1 MKLHR
6 ILVEAI
12 VDSLHQIFS
21 EQRYAD
27 KVIEKTLKSNKKW
40 GSRDRGFIAESVYDI
55 VRNWRLLSYLIGS
68 EERAILQL
76 GDIFGVWYH
85 LKYGDLPNWAEF
97 DGIDFPKVMLRKAIA
112 DQQLTLKYSIPDWM
126 HERCEKELGATWETE
141 LAALN
146 NMAAVILRANTLKT
160 DVLSLQKALAEENIA
175 TEILQDTP
183 DALRLLERKS
193 LFSSPLFQSG
203 QFEVQ
208 DAGSQWIARALDV
221 AAGMRV
227 VDACAGAGGKTLH
240 LSALMENKGL
250 IVAMDVEEWK
260 LTELK
265 KRAKRASAFNIE
277 NRVIESN
284 KSIKRLHSTADR
296 LLLDVPCSGL
306 GVLKRNP
313 DTKWKLQPD
322 FLTQVCE
329 TQRKILDS
337 YSKILRKEGKLVYA
351 TCSILPSESENQV
364 QWFLEQQEGRFELLE
379 EKRCSPAIHGYDG
392 FYMATL
398 QKVI

>member
-6 ILVEAI
+6 VLVEAI
-12 VDSLHQIFS
+12 VDSLYQIFA

-76 GDIFGVWYH
+76 GDIFGVWYQ
-85 LKYGDLPNWAEF
+85 LKYNDLPNWAEF
-97 DGIDFPKVMLRKAIA
+97 DGIDFSQIMQRKAIA
-112 DQQLTLKYSIPDWM
+112 DQQLALKYSIPDWLNE
-126 HERCEKELGATWETE
+126 HCQQELGATWETE

-160 DVLSLQKALAEENIA
+160 DVISLQKALAAENVA
-175 TEILQDTP
+175 TEILHDTP

-193 LFSSPLFQSG
+193 LFSSTLFQSG
-203 QFEVQ
+203 HFEVQ
-208 DAGSQWIARALDV
+208 DAGSQWIARTLDV
-221 AAGMRV
+221 VPGMRV
-227 VDACAGAGGKTLH
+227 IDACAGAGGKTLH

-250 IVAMDVEEWK
+250 IVAMDIEEWK

-265 KRAKRASAFNIE
+265 KRAKRAGAFNIE
-277 NRVIESN
+277 NRWIESN
-284 KSIKRLHSTADR
+284 KTIKRLHGTADR

-329 TQRKILDS
+329 TQGKILDK
-337 YSKILRKEGKLVYA
+337 YSKMLRKEGKMVYA
-351 TCSILPSESENQV
+351 TCSILPSESEKQV
-364 QWFLEQQEGRFELLE
+364 QHFLQQQDGRFELVE
-379 EKRCSPAIHGYDG
+379 EKRCSPSLHGYDG

-398 QKVI
+398 KKVI

>member
-1 MKLHR
+1 
-6 ILVEAI
+6 
-12 VDSLHQIFS
+12 
-21 EQRYAD
+21 
-27 KVIEKTLKSNKKW
+27 
-40 GSRDRGFIAESVYDI
+40 
-55 VRNWRLLSYLIGS
+55 LLSYLIGS
-68 EERAILQL
+68 EERAIRQL
-76 GDIFGVWYH
+76 GDIVGVWYQ
-85 LKYGDLPNWAEF
+85 LKYGDLPNWVEF
-97 DGIDFPKVMLRKAIA
+97 EGIDFPKVMQRKAIA
-112 DQQLTLKYSIPDWM
+112 DQQRMLKYSIPDWM
-126 HERCEKELGATWETE
+126 DEHCEKELGATWETE

-160 DVLSLQKALAEENIA
+160 DVLSLQKALAAENVA
-175 TEILQDTP
+175 TEILADTP

-221 AAGMRV
+221 APGMRV
-227 VDACAGAGGKTLH
+227 IDACAGAGGKTLH

-250 IVAMDVEEWK
+250 IVALDVEEWK

-265 KRAKRASAFNIE
+265 KRAKRAGAFNIE
-277 NRVIESN
+277 NRWIESN
-284 KSIKRLHSTADR
+284 KTIKRLHSTADR

-313 DTKWKLQPD
+313 DTKWKLQPE

-329 TQRKILDS
+329 TQRSILDK
-337 YSKILRKEGKLVYA
+337 YSKMLRKDGKMVYA

-364 QWFLEQQEGRFELLE
+364 QWFLEQQEGRFALLE
-379 EKRCSPAIHGYDG
+379 EKRCSPAAHGYDG